1 MADLWSFLNSEFF
14 NGLANAS
21 QIYDIAL
28 NLKQVSND
36 ELMKELQTQDDL
48 YFKKCID
55 QNEKIISQ
63 NKEIIEKL
71 DILLIKFNERV

>member
-1 MADLWSFLNSEFF
+1 MLNLWSFLNGEVF

-36 ELMKELQTQDDL
+36 ELMKKLQTQDDL
-48 YFKKCID
+48 YLKKCID
-55 QNEKIISQ
+55 QNEEIISQ

-71 DILLIKFNERV
+71 DILLNKFNEEV